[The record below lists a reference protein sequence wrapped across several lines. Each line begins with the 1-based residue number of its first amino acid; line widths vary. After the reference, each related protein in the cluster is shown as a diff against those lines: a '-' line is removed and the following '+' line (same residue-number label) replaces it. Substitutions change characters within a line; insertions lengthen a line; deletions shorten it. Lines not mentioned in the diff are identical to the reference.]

1 MSRLLNQFLSL
12 LLTAALLCALPV
24 PSALAASSSKP
35 QTAELVELN
44 FPAGAVPK
52 DSKLTLTAV
61 EGAPSNLSFRYTTDG
76 STPNRNSTLYTEPIV
91 ISKDM
96 TVKVMA
102 LQGSTLG
109 TVESYNFT
117 VYTIRLGSLKEN
129 AASIRY
135 LAGYS
140 DGTFRP
146 DQPITRYEVAQA
158 LVYLLE
164 LGDGSTA
171 QRFPDMHAQYQ
182 TAVAKLVEAGLIS
195 GYPDGTFQGGSSMT
209 RAQLCKI
216 LCLILNYKEE
226 AGLAERSFPDV
237 KDHWA
242 IGYIGA
248 LVKSGYVNGY
258 DDGTFRPDRAVSR
271 AEFAAL
277 INRIAGRK
285 NVEGEVLEY
294 IDVLFDF
301 WGYDDIHNASLDR
314 V

>member
-1 MSRLLNQFLSL
+1 MNRLLKHLFPLVL
-12 LLTAALLCALPV
+12 AAALLCGLLV
-24 PSALAASSSKP
+24 PAASAASKP
-35 QTAELVELN
+35 QTAELVVLN
-44 FPAGAVPK
+44 FPAGPVLK
-52 DSKLTLTAV
+52 DSKLTLTAA
-61 EGAPSNLSFRYTTDG
+61 EGAPSNLTFRYTTDG
-76 STPNRNSTLYTEPIV
+76 STPTKNSTKYTSPIV
-91 ISKDM
+91 IGKDM

-102 LQGSTLG
+102 LSGSTQG
-109 TVESYNFT
+109 TVESYTFT
-117 VYTIRLGSLKEN
+117 VYTTRLGSLKEN

-135 LAGYS
+135 LMGYS
-140 DGTFRP
+140 DGTFCP

-158 LVYLLE
+158 LTYLLE

-171 QRFPDMHAQYQ
+171 QHFPDMHAQYQ

-195 GYPDGTFQGGSSMT
+195 GYPDGTFLGNVSMT
-209 RAQLCKI
+209 RAQMCKI
-216 LCLILNYKEE
+216 LCLILDYKEE
-226 AGLAERSFPDV
+226 ADLAERSFPDV

-248 LVKSGYVNGY
+248 LVKSGYLKGY

-285 NVEGEVLEY
+285 DVEGDVLEY

-301 WGYDDIHNASLDR
+301 WAYDDIHNAALNLE
-314 V
+314 